1 MRESAFWSRRLYSL
15 AWQLSIATAVILLLL
30 VIVALLIV
38 IGAGSSNAS
47 LRVARV
53 SVIFLSFLVFSD
65 LMTQDLAWWEA
76 SQKSNDVYHR
86 VDSELGEIATALAV
100 FGDYSVATA
109 TTPPIPTILYKLE
122 KPRIE
127 KAWRQATGS
136 SGQD

>member
-1 MRESAFWSRRLYSL
+1 
-15 AWQLSIATAVILLLL
+15 VILLLL

-47 LRVARV
+47 LQVARV

-65 LMTQDLAWWEA
+65 LMTQALAWWEA

-86 VDSELGEIATALAV
+86 LDSELGEIATALAV

-109 TTPPIPTILYKLE
+109 TTPPIRGEDALPFVVWKLAQGLRGGGCNHRV
-122 KPRIE
+122 PRGQFR
-127 KAWRQATGS
+127 RQLRTPRAA
-136 SGQD
+136 QLR